1 VSEGRVIIV
10 TGASSGIG
18 RALAER
24 AARAGFRVLA
34 TGRRAER
41 LDELKRIVHG
51 ASGAMETLALD
62 LLAPGAPA
70 TIVRETLARYGRID
84 VLVNNAGG
92 VATGPI
98 GEQSDAALH
107 EQFETHVIV
116 PLALTREALPELRR
130 TRGQIFYV
138 GSGVARVPV
147 GGLGAYPAAKAA
159 VRNMVRIV
167 RNEVRG
173 DGIGVTYIDPGAVA
187 SEFMTRAG
195 FAGPPRFI
203 AAQPFDV
210 AARIFEA
217 VKKRRPVVNAVPWQT
232 ALVALAEAFPGVTDF
247 LLSKAPQIVGTALP
261 PAATPATPM
270 PPPRPSVP
278 GRPNESAPPGP
289 SESSSAAPA
298 SSTSASSTP
307 VSSLPTLSEPAS
319 LPTSSEPA
327 SSSAPAP
334 GTGQYEPP
342 SDPATANEPERI
354 PTKFEAALAPH
365 AVRMRKL
372 NLSSTFVASLLNE
385 TGRTLDAGDVSMRWA
400 GMPNK
405 NERALTTEVLD
416 ALSDA
421 GFLTRAGEDI
431 YLVAR
436 SADDEADAA
445 S

>member
-1 VSEGRVIIV
+1 MSEGRVIIV

-261 PAATPATPM
+261 PAAAPATPM
-270 PPPRPSVP
+270 PPPRPSAP
-278 GRPNESAPPGP
+278 ERPSDSSPSGS
-289 SESSSAAPA
+289 SESGTGTPG
-298 SSTSASSTP
+298 SSTP
-307 VSSLPTLSEPAS
+307 ASALPSFPEPASHPTLSEPAS
-319 LPTSSEPA
+319 SSSPA
-327 SSSAPAP
+327 SAA
-334 GTGQYEPP
+334 GQYEPS
-342 SDPATANEPERI
+342 SDQTAASVPERVL
-354 PTKFEAALAPH
+354 TKFEAALAPH

-372 NLSSTFVASLLNE
+372 NLSTTFVASLLNE

-405 NERALTTEVLD
+405 NERALTTEILD

-436 SADDEADAA
+436 SADDAEDGAP
-445 S
+445 